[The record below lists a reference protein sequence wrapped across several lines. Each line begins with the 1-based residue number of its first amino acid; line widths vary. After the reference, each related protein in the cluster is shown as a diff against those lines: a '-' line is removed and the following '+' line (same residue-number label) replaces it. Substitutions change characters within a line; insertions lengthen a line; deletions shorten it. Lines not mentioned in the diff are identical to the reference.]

1 LHKKPCVIIG
11 DWNSNKIFDH
21 IKRVGTHTEVVD
33 FLKSGGI
40 VSAYHTYFNEEHGQ
54 EFIPTHFF
62 RKDKSMPFHIDF
74 LFASETIIT
83 RLSHLEIGSF
93 ERWIKFS
100 DHVPICAV
108 FENE

>member
-1 LHKKPCVIIG
+1 LLKKPCVIIG

-33 FLKSGGI
+33 FLKSGRI

-54 EFIPTHFF
+54 ESIPTHIF

-74 LFASETIIT
+74 LFASEIIIT

-93 ERWIKFS
+93 ERWINFS

-108 FENE
+108 FKNE